1 MNCKQEGA
9 ALPTA
14 TFVRPASRSEG
25 EGPVE
30 THLLDVVACL
40 GAGLDEHDAQLLG
53 TLLALL
59 DADLPARHSTEW
71 EA

>member
-1 MNCKQEGA
+1 M
-9 ALPTA
+9 
-14 TFVRPASRSEG
+14 V
-25 EGPVE
+25 

-59 DADLPARHSTEW
+59 DADLPARH
-71 EA
+71 